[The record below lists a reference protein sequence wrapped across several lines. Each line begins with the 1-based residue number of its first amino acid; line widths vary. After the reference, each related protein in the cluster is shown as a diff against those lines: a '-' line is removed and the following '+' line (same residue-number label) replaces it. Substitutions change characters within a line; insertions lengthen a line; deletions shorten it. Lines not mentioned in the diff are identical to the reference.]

1 MGRLTVSFE
10 KTPLREVMRNA
21 GGVIAHQG
29 DAGESVYW
37 LCYTIVEKKH
47 SERLSLTA
55 SGEMGGPDQTVSS
68 VVAEMVTDQPTADC
82 PALAATFRPVH
93 LSNGI
98 WLGKPESVLIEKVG
112 VPPSK
117 NGEWRGFLYEGKQP
131 GPCEPDGY
139 DVENWLEWKSN
150 RDSIVSIVAGQVT
163 SC

>member
-1 MGRLTVSFE
+1 MGTLFSVPVERPMLSLLMAFSTIAAAATPPPQLPFGDLDWEAHVHKAPAVGLRMGRLTVSFE

-68 VVAEMVTDQPTADC
+68 VVRRVSA
-82 PALAATFRPVH
+82 
-93 LSNGI
+93 I
-98 WLGKPESVLIEKVG
+98 
-112 VPPSK
+112 
-117 NGEWRGFLYEGKQP
+117 GFLSTK
-131 GPCEPDGY
+131 
-139 DVENWLEWKSN
+139 
-150 RDSIVSIVAGQVT
+150 VSLSQYLT
-163 SC
+163 